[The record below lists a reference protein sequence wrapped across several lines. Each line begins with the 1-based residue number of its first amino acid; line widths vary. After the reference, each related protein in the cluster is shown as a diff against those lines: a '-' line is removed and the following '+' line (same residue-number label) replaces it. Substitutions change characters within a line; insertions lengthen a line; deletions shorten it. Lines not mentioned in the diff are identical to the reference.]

1 MRIIWINIICKGDKK
16 MNFPLP
22 PDCPYYLISRATLAV
37 TSYLKKGFVNE
48 GISTIKPAYLG
59 VLLSLWNEDGLKA
72 NELGKRA
79 GLEPS
84 TMTGLLD
91 RMERDGLVKR
101 EPDPNDRRAHRIHL
115 TQGGVDAE
123 DSATKIVSKTLEKA
137 FCTIPKKDIETTKTV
152 LRTILL
158 NCGKEE
164 LR

>member
-1 MRIIWINIICKGDKK
+1 
-16 MNFPLP
+16 MNFQFP

-37 TSYLKKGFVNE
+37 TSHLKKGFANV
-48 GISTIKPAYLG
+48 GVSTIKPAYLG
-59 VLLSLWNEDGLKA
+59 VLLSLWNENGLKA

-101 EPDPNDRRAHRIHL
+101 KPDPNDRRAHRIHL
-115 TQGGVDAE
+115 TKEGVDAE
-123 DSATKIVSKTLEKA
+123 VSATKVVSDTLEKV
-137 FCTIPKKDIETTKTV
+137 FSTISEEDIEITKNV

-158 NCGKEE
+158 NCGKEDVK
-164 LR
+164 

>member
-1 MRIIWINIICKGDKK
+1 MT
-16 MNFPLP
+16 FQLP

-37 TSYLKKGFVNE
+37 TSHLKKGFANK
-48 GISTIKPAYLG
+48 GIGTIKPAYLG

-101 EPDPNDRRAHRIHL
+101 KPDPNDRRAHRIHL
-115 TQGGVDAE
+115 TKEGVAAE
-123 DSATKIVSKTLEKA
+123 VSATKVVSDTLEKV
-137 FCTIPKKDIETTKTV
+137 FNTISGKDIETTKNV
-152 LRTILL
+152 LRTVLL
-158 NCGKEE
+158 NCGKEDVK
-164 LR
+164 

>member
-1 MRIIWINIICKGDKK
+1 

-37 TSYLKKGFVNE
+37 TSHLKKGFANE
-48 GISTIKPAYLG
+48 GIGTIKPAYLS

-115 TQGGVDAE
+115 TQEGVDAE
-123 DSATKIVSKTLEKA
+123 VPATKAVSSTLDKA
-137 FCTIPKKDIETTKTV
+137 FSTIGKKDIEITKNV

-158 NCGKEE
+158 NCGKEDAK
-164 LR
+164 

>member
-1 MRIIWINIICKGDKK
+1 

-22 PDCPYYLISRATLAV
+22 PDCPYYLISRSMLAV
-37 TSYLKKGFVNE
+37 TSLLKKGFANE
-48 GISTIKPAYLG
+48 GINTIKPAYLG

-101 EPDPNDRRAHRIHL
+101 KPDPNDRRAHRIHL
-115 TQGGVDAE
+115 TKEGVDTE
-123 DSATKIVSKTLEKA
+123 VSATKVVSSILEKA
-137 FCTIPKKDIETTKTV
+137 FSTIVEKDIETTKNV

-158 NCGKEE
+158 NCGKED
-164 LR
+164 LK

>member
-1 MRIIWINIICKGDKK
+1 

-22 PDCPYYLISRATLAV
+22 PDCPYYLISRAALAV
-37 TSYLKKGFVNE
+37 TSHLKKGFANE

-101 EPDPNDRRAHRIHL
+101 KPDPNDRRAHRIHL
-115 TQGGVDAE
+115 TKEGVDTE
-123 DSATKIVSKTLEKA
+123 VSATKVVSSILEKA
-137 FCTIPKKDIETTKTV
+137 FSTIVEKDIETTKNV

-158 NCGKEE
+158 NCGKED
-164 LR
+164 LK

>member
-1 MRIIWINIICKGDKK
+1 MT
-16 MNFPLP
+16 FQLP

-37 TSYLKKGFVNE
+37 TSHLKKGFANK
-48 GISTIKPAYLG
+48 GIGTIKPAYLG

-101 EPDPNDRRAHRIHL
+101 KPDPNDRRAHRIHL
-115 TQGGVDAE
+115 TKEGVAAE
-123 DSATKIVSKTLEKA
+123 VSATKVVSDTLEKV
-137 FCTIPKKDIETTKTV
+137 FNTISEEDIETTKNVFRTV
-152 LRTILL
+152 LL
-158 NCGKEE
+158 NCGKEDVK
-164 LR
+164 

>member
-1 MRIIWINIICKGDKK
+1 MSVQ
-16 MNFPLP
+16 LP

-37 TSYLKKGFVNE
+37 TSLLKKGFNNKE
-48 GISTIKPAYLG
+48 INTIKPAYLG
-59 VLLSLWNEDGLKA
+59 VLLSLWNEDGLRG

-115 TQGGVDAE
+115 TKEGVDAE
-123 DSATKIVSKTLEKA
+123 VSATKVVSDTLEKV
-137 FCTIPKKDIETTKTV
+137 FNTIAEKDIETMKSV

-158 NCGKEE
+158 NCGREDAK
-164 LR
+164 

>member
-1 MRIIWINIICKGDKK
+1 
-16 MNFPLP
+16 MNVQLP

-37 TSYLKKGFVNE
+37 TSHLKKGFANE
-48 GISTIKPAYLG
+48 GIGTIKPAYLG
-59 VLLSLWNEDGLKA
+59 VLLSLWDEDGLKA

-115 TQGGVDAE
+115 TQDLGLHPGPNHQHPCLRDPHVESRHPFAILVD
-123 DSATKIVSKTLEKA
+123 
-137 FCTIPKKDIETTKTV
+137 
-152 LRTILL
+152 
-158 NCGKEE
+158 
-164 LR
+164 

>member
-1 MRIIWINIICKGDKK
+1 

-22 PDCPYYLISRATLAV
+22 PDCPYYLISRSMLAV
-37 TSYLKKGFVNE
+37 TSILKKGFANE
-48 GISTIKPAYLG
+48 GINTIKPAYLS
-59 VLLSLWNEDGLKA
+59 VLLSLWNEDGLKV

-91 RMERDGLVKR
+91 RMERDRLVKR

-115 TQGGVDAE
+115 TQEGVDAE
-123 DSATKIVSKTLEKA
+123 VSATEVVSSTLDKA
-137 FCTIPKKDIETTKTV
+137 FSSIGKKDIEITKNV

-158 NCGKEE
+158 NCGKEDAK
-164 LR
+164 

>member
-1 MRIIWINIICKGDKK
+1 

-37 TSYLKKGFVNE
+37 TSYLKKEFANE
-48 GISTIKPAYLG
+48 GIHTIKPAYLG

-101 EPDPNDRRAHRIHL
+101 KPDPNDRRANRIHL

-123 DSATKIVSKTLEKA
+123 VSATKIVSKTLEKA
-137 FCTIPKKDIETTKTV
+137 FFTIPKKDIETTKTV
-152 LRTILL
+152 LHTILL
-158 NCGKEE
+158 NCGREE

>member
-1 MRIIWINIICKGDKK
+1 

-37 TSYLKKGFVNE
+37 TSHLKKGFANK
-48 GISTIKPAYLG
+48 GLGTIKPAYLS

-101 EPDPNDRRAHRIHL
+101 EADPNDRRAHRIHL
-115 TQGGVDAE
+115 TQEGLDAE
-123 DSATKIVSKTLEKA
+123 VSATKVVSNTLEKVLS
-137 FCTIPKKDIETTKTV
+137 TLDEKDIETTKNV

-158 NCGKEE
+158 NCSKENVK
-164 LR
+164 